1 MAAHGL
7 KRGGVDK
14 TVNDQSWATDP
25 ILQPLIAAAAA
36 DPQIEGVIL
45 SGSRGAGVE
54 DGESDY
60 DLEWVLTDA
69 AFDWRTECGEQMHVS
84 RDLAQP
90 LLDISYTCLR
100 KLAQIAAD
108 ASWPLPG
115 YTTAR
120 ILYDKTGALSQA
132 LQAMVTMPEQRARA
146 DVLSWFDAYI
156 NAFYRSLKAWRRGN
170 ELGGR
175 LQAAES
181 SMHLVRVLFA
191 LERRWPP
198 YHDRLV
204 RQLDMLASQ
213 GWPPGYLHDALLR
226 LVQTGDPKFQ
236 QELEAQVEALLRA
249 RGFEVNL
256 WEGEIDRVKAFHF
269 D

>member
-1 MAAHGL
+1 MTNN
-7 KRGGVDK
+7 RW
-14 TVNDQSWATDP
+14 TNDP
-25 ILQPLIAAAAA
+25 ILKPLIAAVTA
-36 DPQIEGVIL
+36 DPEVEGVIL
-45 SGSRGAGVE
+45 SGSRGAGA
-54 DGESDY
+54 DDPESDY

-69 AFDWRTECGEQMHVS
+69 AYDRRAAHGEQMHLS
-84 RDLAQP
+84 QDPDQP
-90 LLDISYTCLR
+90 HLDISYTCLR
-100 KLAQIAAD
+100 KLAQIAAE

-120 ILYDKTGALSQA
+120 ILYDRTGAVTMA
-132 LQAMVTMPEQRARA
+132 CKAMVTMPEERARA
-146 DVLSWFDAYI
+146 DVLGCFDAYI

-170 ELGGR
+170 QLGGR
-175 LQAAES
+175 LQAAAS
-181 SMHLVRVLFA
+181 AMHLVSLLFA

-204 RQLDMLASQ
+204 GQLGTLASQ

-226 LVQTGDPKFQ
+226 LVQTGDPRFQ
-236 QELEAQVEALLRA
+236 QELEAKVEMLLRA

-256 WEGEIDRVKAFHF
+256 WEGEIERVKAFHF

>member
-1 MAAHGL
+1 MQRSADVWA
-7 KRGGVDK
+7 
-14 TVNDQSWATDP
+14 NDPMLA
-25 ILQPLIAAAAA
+25 PLLAAAAA
-36 DPQIEGVIL
+36 DPEVEGVIL
-45 SGSRGAGVE
+45 SGSRGAGV
-54 DGESDY
+54 DDAESDY

-69 AFDWRTECGEQMHVS
+69 AYDQRAERGEQVHLS
-84 RDLAQP
+84 QDLDQP
-90 LLDISYTCLR
+90 LLDVSYTCLR

-120 ILYDKTGALSQA
+120 ILYDKVGHVTQA
-132 LQAMVTMPEQRARA
+132 LQEMVTIPEERAGA
-146 DVLSWFDAYI
+146 DVLGWFDAYI

-170 ELGGR
+170 RLGGQ
-175 LQAAES
+175 LQAADS
-181 SMHLVRVLFA
+181 AMHLVRLLFA
-191 LERRWPP
+191 IERRWPP

-204 RQLDMLASQ
+204 YQLDTLASQ

-226 LVQTGDPKFQ
+226 LVQTGDPKLQ
-236 QELEAQVEALLRA
+236 QELEARVEALLRA